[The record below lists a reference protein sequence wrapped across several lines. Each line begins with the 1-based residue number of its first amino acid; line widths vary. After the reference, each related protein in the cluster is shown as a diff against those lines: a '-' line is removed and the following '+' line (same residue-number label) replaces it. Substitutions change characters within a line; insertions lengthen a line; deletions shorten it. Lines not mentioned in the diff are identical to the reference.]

1 MKRTLSGPVFKR
13 QDETEHLS
21 IYAVSLPGKT
31 GYLKVR
37 ANRDTHDITLAV
49 EIERHKPDAT
59 GHSA

>member
-1 MKRTLSGPVFKR
+1 MKRVLTGPVFKR

-31 GYLKVR
+31 GYFKVR
-37 ANRDTHDITLAV
+37 ANKDSGDITLAI

-59 GHSA
+59 GFSA